1 MIYASYQQTPAVL
14 SCRSKASR
22 RNSGGVKQRK
32 GNIISRLLNS
42 VLPTGGSEKKQRLVL
57 KRAGRKCF
65 LFQSVLYPLV
75 IKKRTRKKEG
85 ELLKSMKK
93 VYPAPG
99 AGCPLLMSF
108 HKHFVHLS
116 GWWGGW
122 TAYWT
127 AAWSLGQFLSGT
139 SSSAT
144 CTTTP
149 SVFFVFLCPHV
160 VWHSGPRFR
169 SFTKLT

>member
-1 MIYASYQQTPAVL
+1 MFRQQEVV
-14 SCRSKASR
+14 R
-22 RNSGGVKQRK
+22 
-32 GNIISRLLNS
+32 
-42 VLPTGGSEKKQRLVL
+42 KKQRLVL
-57 KRAGRKCF
+57 RQAGRKCF

-75 IKKRTRKKEG
+75 IKKETRKKEG
-85 ELLKSMKK
+85 KLLKSTKK

-127 AAWSLGQFLSGT
+127 AAWSLGQFLNGT
-139 SSSAT
+139 SNSTNMNYPPTIS
-144 CTTTP
+144 
-149 SVFFVFLCPHV
+149 LWPHV
-160 VWHSGPRFR
+160 VLLCSVANHGGTLLSQEVTVPEFGCFYCCHCSCRSHNYSVEEVHLAPMRF
-169 SFTKLT
+169 SNIY